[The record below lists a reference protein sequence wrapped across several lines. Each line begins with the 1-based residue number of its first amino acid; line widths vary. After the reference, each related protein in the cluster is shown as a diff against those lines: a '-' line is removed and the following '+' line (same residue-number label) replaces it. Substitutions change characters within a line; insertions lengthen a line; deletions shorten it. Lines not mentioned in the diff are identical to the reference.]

1 MAGIEWFYAKSKVPI
16 CLAITDSCHFLNKL
30 KDGGILSEEEAL
42 ELQGDTRKDH
52 RVVYECLCWIEEKDI
67 SAQHFLEFLFQ
78 KSFLKKYP
86 DLKPVHA
93 EYKAER
99 YRHGI
104 HSTGDEDKDPLIFAQ
119 DKVRICLTITNRFPF
134 LHGLQDLTILSES
147 ESLKLQADERPV
159 SRVIYESLSL
169 IEKKD
174 MKLNIVFEY
183 IFQQCY
189 LKLYPGL
196 QDILQDYQARVRAMS
211 THSIQQQNCSY
222 TRIQFGATAFSSTLD
237 ENGVLESS
245 TLFNGGLY
253 PMFSIAT
260 DIVDVFDHNKTY
272 ICEAVN
278 ERFPFLQGLHDFK
291 LLSYLQLLKLQADK
305 RSTIEVLYEALSQI
319 RTIHDLESLFAYVF
333 QEFYLK
339 RYPGLHI
346 ILRCINAALTLD
358 ICPPYPVSCTEK
370 STEIPNLTLAVIV
383 NDENIKISEEPSM
396 MLSTV
401 LYEDDTRDVQEK
413 DSSESATVAIKE
425 NSSEPIL
432 VAVKNEMTELPEQNS
447 SEPSPV
453 LYEDETRDAQEQ
465 DLNESYKDE
474 TREVQEQDSRESSS
488 DSDHTL
494 PPSVRKCRMQPI
506 SYSEPPDL
514 DWEVINRIQKHKAPE
529 NPKCHKHRKR
539 KFHKINSHSFI
550 KSRLEERPDPAQA
563 PENPKWHKH
572 RKRKFHKT
580 NSHAFIK
587 SRLEERPD
595 PAQVTRPV
603 SVMLEFPKQVFND
616 KFKVRCGT
624 KTGIFMK
631 SHWTGDSR
639 NSLCI
644 CSEGKR
650 FSVITFEKYGGKE
663 ASKNWKKSIHCEKIK
678 LDDLMEA
685 GILKTAKWT
694 RGLGG
699 SSDWI
704 VTIYNNKG
712 SLELFQA
719 LV

>member
-358 ICPPYPVSCTEK
+358 ICPPYPEK

>member
-1 MAGIEWFYAKSKVPI
+1 MAGIEWFYTKSKVPI

-67 SAQHFLEFLFQ
+67 SAQNFLEFLFQ

-86 DLKPVHA
+86 DLKPVYA
-93 EYKAER
+93 EYKAGK
-99 YRHGI
+99 YHHGI
-104 HSTGDEDKDPLIFAQ
+104 HSMGDEDKDLLIFAQ

-183 IFQQCY
+183 IFQPCY

-196 QDILQDYQARVRAMS
+196 QDVLQDYQSRVRAMS

-237 ENGVLESS
+237 ENGVRESS

-278 ERFPFLQGLHDFK
+278 ERFPFLHGLHDFK

-358 ICPPYPVSCTEK
+358 ICPPYPEK

-383 NDENIKISEEPSM
+383 NDENIKISEESSR

-413 DSSESATVAIKE
+413 EASESANVAIQE

-432 VAVKNEMTELPEQNS
+432 VAVKNEMTELPEQNA

-465 DLNESYKDE
+465 GLNESHKDE

-488 DSDHTL
+488 DSDNTL

-514 DWEVINRIQKHKAPE
+514 DWEVNNRIQKHKAPE
-529 NPKCHKHRKR
+529 SPKWHKYRKR
-539 KFHKINSHSFI
+539 KFHKTNSHAFI
-550 KSRLEERPDPAQA
+550 KSILEERPDPAQA
-563 PENPKWHKH
+563 PESPKWHKL

-595 PAQVTRPV
+595 PSQVTRPV

-663 ASKNWKKSIHCEKIK
+663 LSKNWKKSIHCEKIK
-678 LDDLMEA
+678 LEDLMEA
-685 GILKTAKWT
+685 GILKPAKWT
-694 RGLGG
+694 RGLAG

-712 SLELFQA
+712 SPELFQA